1 MSDTPDMPRAPEPEG
16 DRHIE
21 STEIG
26 SLDAGAFRTVDG
38 AYSDEPVDP
47 AFQAVIEAG
56 GGVAEGFE
64 QAEALLV
71 AHALDEDLAALKRVI
86 RDAGPPEEPDHAV
99 YGEADEEHSSE
110 RR

>member
-1 MSDTPDMPRAPEPEG
+1 MSDTPDIPRAPEPER
-16 DRHIE
+16 DPHIE

-26 SLDAGAFRTVDG
+26 NLEPGAFRTVDG

-47 AFQAVIEAG
+47 AFQAVIEG

-71 AHALDEDLAALKRVI
+71 DHALDEDLVGLKRVA
-86 RDAGPPEEPDHAV
+86 RDAGRPEEPDRAV

-110 RR
+110 RRD